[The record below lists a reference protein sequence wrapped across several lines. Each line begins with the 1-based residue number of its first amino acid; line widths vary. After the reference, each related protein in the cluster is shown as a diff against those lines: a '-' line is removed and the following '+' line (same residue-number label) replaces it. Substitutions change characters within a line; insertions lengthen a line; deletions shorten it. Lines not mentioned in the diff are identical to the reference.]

1 MLPAP
6 PLSLTSAY
14 IFVLAPIVQYWINEY
29 TAPIGLGV
37 FHTGVEIYGTEYA
50 YGGHPFPF
58 SGIFEIPPKFASDLG
73 DQFKYKQ
80 SILVGHTDFNQADVR
95 KIVEELGNEF
105 RGDRYHLMNKNCNHF
120 SGALTKILCGEE
132 IPAWVNRLA
141 YFSSCVPFLQRC
153 LPKEWLTPIALQASI
168 ALNGLLC
175 FPALGAPASR
185 MAAPPSRVH
194 SPSQQVSPLPP
205 LDAPGLVAVVA
216 EACAPDLTPGPT
228 PRRGAGPESRCCLSG
243 RGRQPLLPLRSQA
256 GPVRSRP
263 PHWWVA
269 DGTLMHAFMSCG
281 RSGRHWGGPFRTR
294 RAE

>member
-1 MLPAP
+1 MFYFDGRSGAP
-6 PLSLTSAY
+6 PPPASSGDRSASSGGRTRSLRAAIQGGLPTLAQSAGKLRGLLH
-14 IFVLAPIVQYWINEY
+14 VLPGMPPARTGPLASRAEHGTHAAGLVFQWTGMAREPVLLNVYDMYWINEY

-80 SILVGHTDFNQADVR
+80 SIVVGHTDFNQADVR

-168 ALNGLLC
+168 QDG
-175 FPALGAPASR
+175 G
-185 MAAPPSRVH
+185 PPSRVH
-194 SPSQQVSPLPP
+194 SPSSQQVAPLPP
-205 LDAPGLVAVVA
+205 S
-216 EACAPDLTPGPT
+216 T
-228 PRRGAGPESRCCLSG
+228 PRASSRS
-243 RGRQPLLPLRSQA
+243 SQK
-256 GPVRSRP
+256 
-263 PHWWVA
+263 
-269 DGTLMHAFMSCG
+269 
-281 RSGRHWGGPFRTR
+281 
-294 RAE
+294 RAPRI